1 MRPGCIGK
9 AILAGVLAWPAMPAG
24 CLAAVGASPRG
35 AVASAPP
42 AATEVWL
49 VPGGTPGGAPGDRA
63 APRRDDA
70 AVREARLLV
79 AAAADELDALAAAAR
94 GEAPRGGPG
103 RQPAFWSA
111 AGALQRAL
119 ADLDGALA
127 VGDPACYSILG
138 EAQRSL
144 AAVEVAFRRAGTSR
158 EARRAAEAGAPSTA
172 ASDETA
178 RTARHMA
185 ALAAAIGRLGAYGR
199 EAVAAAR
206 RGGGLSAA
214 QALQSQ
220 DMARA
225 ARSWRAAL
233 PALAAAARQRGDAA
247 LRGELA
253 KLDAL
258 LQQVAAAQ
266 RLTLAAYLAAVS
278 ASNQALALWAA
289 NAAYLDPG
297 EQQASQ
303 QADAAASD
311 LTTAAETGFVFSADL
326 SGGTAWTYA
335 EGPPAGDPEAAA
347 GDAGAAGGGGGS
359 GPGEWVGEPGD
370 GAGAADDAGGRAGEM
385 SGGSGDAGGGSGGA
399 GGSGGDASG
408 GSGDAGGEWTGLPG
422 ESSAGVAGAAAAA
435 AAASRWLV
443 VHGGP
448 DASWQP
454 EASSAAAAEGFPRVA
469 MQLGNAEEAE
479 DEALSA
485 GEWAAGAGDDTE
497 SDASSPL
504 DWEELCRPWRP
515 DAGSRGVCPL
525 PPLAPSP
532 PLPSVPAPPA
542 LQR

>member
-1 MRPGCIGK
+1 
-9 AILAGVLAWPAMPAG
+9 
-24 CLAAVGASPRG
+24 
-35 AVASAPP
+35 
-42 AATEVWL
+42 
-49 VPGGTPGGAPGDRA
+49 
-63 APRRDDA
+63 
-70 AVREARLLV
+70 VREARLLV
-79 AAAADELDALAAAAR
+79 TAAADELDALAAAAR

-127 VGDPACYSILG
+127 AGDPACYSILG

-158 EARRAAEAGAPSTA
+158 ETRRAAEVGASSSA
-172 ASDETA
+172 ASDE
-178 RTARHMA
+178 TARHMA

-206 RGGGLSAA
+206 RGGGLSVA

-335 EGPPAGDPEAAA
+335 EGPPAGDPGAAA
-347 GDAGAAGGGGGS
+347 GDAGAPGDWSGGGS
-359 GPGEWVGEPGD
+359 GESGGGGPGD

-385 SGGSGDAGGGSGGA
+385 SGGSGDAGGGSGDA
-399 GGSGGDASG
+399 GGSGGAGG
-408 GSGDAGGEWTGLPG
+408 GSSNAGGSGGEWTGLPG
-422 ESSAGVAGAAAAA
+422 EPSAGVAGAGVPGAGAAP
-435 AAASRWLV
+435 RWLV

-454 EASSAAAAEGFPRVA
+454 EAASAASAEGFPRVA
-469 MQLGNAEEAE
+469 MQLGNAEDAE
-479 DEALSA
+479 DGELSP
-485 GEWAAGAGDDTE
+485 GEWAAGAGDDAE

-525 PPLAPSP
+525 PPLAS
-532 PLPSVPAPPA
+532 LPSRPLAPAPPA

>member
-9 AILAGVLAWPAMPAG
+9 AILAGVLAWPAMPVG

-35 AVASAPP
+35 TGAPAPP

-49 VPGGTPGGAPGDRA
+49 APGGMAGRTPGGRA
-63 APRRDDA
+63 APGRDDA

-79 AAAADELDALAAAAR
+79 TAAADELDALAAAAR

-127 VGDPACYSILG
+127 AGDPACYSILG

-158 EARRAAEAGAPSTA
+158 ETRRAAEAGAASSA
-172 ASDETA
+172 ASEETA

-335 EGPPAGDPEAAA
+335 EGPPAGDPGAAA
-347 GDAGAAGGGGGS
+347 GDAGASGDWSGGGS
-359 GPGEWVGEPGD
+359 GESGGGGPGD

-385 SGGSGDAGGGSGGA
+385 SGGSGDAGGGSGDA
-399 GGSGGDASG
+399 GGS
-408 GSGDAGGEWTGLPG
+408 GGEWTGLPG
-422 ESSAGVAGAAAAA
+422 EPSAGVAGAGAAP
-435 AAASRWLV
+435 RWLV

-454 EASSAAAAEGFPRVA
+454 EAASAASAEGFPRVA
-469 MQLGNAEEAE
+469 MQLGNAEEAA
-479 DEALSA
+479 DEALSP
-485 GEWAAGAGDDTE
+485 GERAAGAGDDAE
-497 SDASSPL
+497 SDAASPL

-515 DAGSRGVCPL
+515 DARSRARGVCPL
-525 PPLAPSP
+525 LPLASLPSP
-532 PLPSVPAPPA
+532 PSAPALPA